1 MRTLVI
7 NPRDDDTFAAQ
18 ARELGASS
26 STAEALQALL
36 RQNYPRAVVR
46 PRQLEGERD
55 EIWYVYREGA
65 WIPSRG
71 PSAAE

>member
-1 MRTLVI
+1 MRTFII
-7 NPRDDDTFAAQ
+7 NPRHDEQFAA
-18 ARELGASS
+18 AVHELGAKSAD
-26 STAEALQALL
+26 AEALQAAL

-65 WIPSRG
+65 WVASG
-71 PSAAE
+71 

>member
-1 MRTLVI
+1 MRTYVI
-7 NPRDDDTFAAQ
+7 NPRNDADFAALVHE
-18 ARELGASS
+18 AGETSNSAV
-26 STAEALQALL
+26 ALQAVL

-65 WIPSRG
+65 WIASK
-71 PSAAE
+71 